1 MRIPTQRYSAREI
14 LTRNLLLLVLTGLAS
29 ALGGCGTTSPQIP
42 EDLSSAESFPVK
54 KKKFILFSGERLNFG
69 EYKVDKVRRDTSQ
82 KIDRSGSSRIAMEY
96 HEDYSFR
103 MKKSDQGSWLA
114 RCRSD
119 ANRSDRIPFIGPL
132 KEQGYHVALGCELD
146 PSESGPAWTLKL
158 VEDDS
163 SGRVLHGTLT
173 DGARSIQVEGSRAM
187 GKTSKED
194 SHTLFE
200 FSGQEGV
207 LGAVVLLQGDRV
219 LFHPSTDHGL
229 RPALAAAAT
238 ALILYRDSNER
249 MKDIV
254 EARLQSD
261 RGMIL

>member
-1 MRIPTQRYSAREI
+1 MRLPTRRNSARDLPVI
-14 LTRNLLLLVLTGLAS
+14 VLAALAL

-42 EDLSSAESFPVK
+42 EGLSSAENLPVK

-69 EYKVDKVRRDTSQ
+69 KYAVDKVRRDTSQ
-82 KIDRSGSSRIAMEY
+82 KIDRSGLSRIAMEY
-96 HEDYSFR
+96 HEAYSFR
-103 MKKSDQGSWLA
+103 MKEADQGPWLA

-132 KEQGYHVALGCELD
+132 KEQGYHVALGCDLD
-146 PSESGPAWTLKL
+146 PSETGPAWTLDL
-158 VEDDS
+158 VEDDT
-163 SGRVLHGTLT
+163 SGRVLHGFLT
-173 DGARSIQVEGSRAM
+173 DGTRSIRVEGSRAM
-187 GKTSKED
+187 GKTSKMD

-219 LFHPSTDHGL
+219 LFHPSTDPGL

-261 RGMIL
+261 RGMVM

>member
-1 MRIPTQRYSAREI
+1 MRLPTQRRSARKS
-14 LTRNLLLLVLTGLAS
+14 LVLAVACLALT
-29 ALGGCGTTSPQIP
+29 LGGCGTTSPRIP
-42 EDLSSAESFPVK
+42 EGLAEAESFPVK

-69 EYKVDKVRRDTSQ
+69 SYQVDKVRRDTSQ

-103 MKKSDQGSWLA
+103 LNGTDRGAWLA

-132 KEQGYHVALGCELD
+132 KEQGYRVALGCDLAPSGKGPTWSLRLD
-146 PSESGPAWTLKL
+146 EN
-158 VEDDS
+158 DS
-163 SGRVLHGTLT
+163 SGRILHGILT
-173 DGARSIQVEGSRAM
+173 DGTRTIRVEGSRAM

-194 SHTLFE
+194 GHTLFE
-200 FSGQEGV
+200 FSGEEGV

-219 LFHPSTDHGL
+219 LFHPSADSAL